1 MTQGDNP
8 NQNAVFRAVSV
19 PLSHPGLEGR
29 NLDAGAPLEL
39 NPLPLDCT
47 VDVGE
52 MPIDQA
58 IRAWPNPASTS
69 LTISNLNSQAPTQIV
84 IFDAQ
89 GTSHWSGNATLEAT
103 IDIEFWS
110 PGLYVAILHQ
120 TTPLGNDQAPITL
133 KFLVQ

>member
-8 NQNAVFRAVSV
+8 VQNAVFRAVSV

-69 LTISNLNSQAPTQIV
+69 LTIGQFKPDQPTQIV
-84 IFDAQ
+84 IFDAT
-89 GTSHWSGNATLEAT
+89 GNLHWNGIATHE
-103 IDIEFWS
+103 S
-110 PGLYVAILHQ
+110 NHRH
-120 TTPLGNDQAPITL
+120 
-133 KFLVQ
+133 